1 MAIMVTPVY
10 CRELIKILELCT
22 EWRVECTI
30 PKYLEL
36 ALRKDVRKVDKRS
49 GRRPH
54 GHTFRLPTFKTFFS

>member
-30 PKYLEL
+30 PKSRACFENG
-36 ALRKDVRKVDKRS
+36 RPRKVDKRS